1 MSQILTQEE
10 VDALLRGI
18 SGGQIETE
26 IEEEDDPSDVVLYDL
41 ASQDRIIRGRMPTL
55 EMTNEKFARMFR
67 TTLSSMLRKVVTV
80 SAMSVDMIKFG
91 EFLKTLPV
99 PTSMHIFRMEPLR
112 GNAIFVME
120 SKVIFTLV
128 DVLFGGAGKE
138 LFKVEGREFTA
149 IETNLIKKVI
159 LSALSDLEKAWKP
172 MLNDISVVYQRSEIN
187 PQFAQIVPPTDLV
200 FVVDFEIEVEY
211 ISGILKL
218 CIPYSTVEPIRE
230 KLQAGFQS
238 EQLEV
243 DKVWINRFR
252 NNLMLAYLDILIEL
266 GNTQISA
273 KDAVNLKPG
282 DVITLNQYCTDPV
295 NIFVEGTMKFQG
307 YPGTY
312 KGNQAVKIT
321 EIVQDKEVM
330 DYGTE

>member
-1 MSQILTQEE
+1 
-10 VDALLRGI
+10 
-18 SGGQIETE
+18 
-26 IEEEDDPSDVVLYDL
+26 
-41 ASQDRIIRGRMPTL
+41 MPTL

-80 SAMSVDMIKFG
+80 NSMSVDMIKFG

-99 PTSMHIFRMEPLR
+99 PTSLHIFRMEPLR

-159 LSALSDLEKAWKP
+159 LSALADLEKAW
-172 MLNDISVVYQRSEIN
+172 MTMVQDINVVYQRSEIN
-187 PQFAQIVPPTDLV
+187 PQFALIVPPTDLV

-243 DKVWINRFR
+243 DKVWMNRFR
-252 NNLMLAYLDILIEL
+252 NNLMLANLDILIEL

-273 KDAVNLKPG
+273 KDVVNLKPG

-295 NIFVEGTMKFQG
+295 NIFIEGMMKFQG
-307 YPGTY
+307 YPGIY

>member
-307 YPGTY
+307 YPGIY

>member
-18 SGGQIETE
+18 SGGQVETE
-26 IEEEDDPSDVVLYDL
+26 IDEGRDVPDAVHYDL

-55 EMTNEKFARMFR
+55 EMLNEKFARMFR

-80 SAMSVDMIKFG
+80 NAMPVEMIKFG

-99 PTSMHIFRMEPLR
+99 PTSLHIFRMEPLR

-128 DVLFGGAGKE
+128 DVLFGGAGKD

-149 IETNLIKKVI
+149 IETNLIKKVM
-159 LSALSDLEKAWKP
+159 LSALSDLEKAWSA
-172 MLNDISVVYQRSEIN
+172 MQEIQVVYQRSEIS
-187 PQFAQIVPPTDLV
+187 PQFAQIVPVTELV
-200 FVVDFEIEVEY
+200 FVVDFEMEVEY
-211 ISGILKL
+211 ITGILKL
-218 CIPYSTVEPIRE
+218 CIPYSTIEPIRE

-243 DKVWINRFR
+243 DKVWMKKFR
-252 NNLMLAYLDILIEL
+252 NNLLLSQLELLIEL
-266 GNTQISA
+266 GSTQISA
-273 KDAVNLKPG
+273 KDAVNLKSG
-282 DVITLNQYCTDPV
+282 DVIQLDQYCTDPV
-295 NIFVEGTMKFQG
+295 NVLVEGIRKFRG
-307 YPGTY
+307 FPGVS
-312 KGNQAVKIT
+312 KGSQAVKIS
-321 EIVQDKEVM
+321 EIIEGREGA

>member
-1 MSQILTQEE
+1 MSQVLTQEE

-18 SGGQIETE
+18 SGGQIEAE
-26 IEEEDDPSDVVLYDL
+26 IEEDVDPSGIVRYDL

-67 TTLSSMLRKVVTV
+67 TTLSSLLRKVVTV
-80 SAMSVDMIKFG
+80 NSMSVDMIKFG

-99 PTSMHIFRMEPLR
+99 PTSLHIFRMEPLR

-159 LSALSDLEKAWKP
+159 LSALSDLEKAWKT
-172 MLNDISVVYQRSEIN
+172 LHDIQVVYQRSEIN

-200 FVVDFEIEVEY
+200 FVIDFEIEVEY
-211 ISGILKL
+211 ITGILKL

-238 EQLEV
+238 EQMEV
-243 DKVWINRFR
+243 DKVWMNRFR
-252 NNLMLAYLDILIEL
+252 RNLMYADLDLLIEL
-266 GNTQISA
+266 GKTRLSA
-273 KDAVNLKPG
+273 NDVVNLKEG
-282 DVITLNQYCTDPV
+282 DVITLDQYCTDPV
-295 NIFVEGTMKFQG
+295 SIFVEGVLKFKG
-307 YPGTY
+307 HPGNF
-312 KGNQAVKIT
+312 KGNQAVKIS
-321 EIVQDKEVM
+321 EILQDKGEI
-330 DYGTE
+330 DHGAE

>member
-1 MSQILTQEE
+1 MSQVLTQEE

-26 IEEEDDPSDVVLYDL
+26 IEEENDPSDVVLYDL

-67 TTLSSMLRKVVTV
+67 TTLSSMLRKVVSV
-80 SAMSVDMIKFG
+80 NSMSVDMIKFG

-99 PTSMHIFRMEPLR
+99 PTSLHIFRMEPLR

-159 LSALSDLEKAWKP
+159 LSALSDLQKAW
-172 MLNDISVVYQRSEIN
+172 MTLHDIQVVYQRSEIN
-187 PQFAQIVPPTDLV
+187 PQFAQIVPSTDLV
-200 FVVDFEIEVEY
+200 FVIDFEIEVEY
-211 ISGILKL
+211 ITGILKL

-238 EQLEV
+238 EQMEV
-243 DKVWINRFR
+243 DKVWMNRFR
-252 NNLMLAYLDILIEL
+252 NNLMLADLDVLIEL

-273 KDAVNLKPG
+273 KDAVNLKVG
-282 DVITLNQYCTDPV
+282 DVITLDQYCTDPV
-295 NIFVEGTMKFQG
+295 SVFVEGVLKFKG
-307 YPGTY
+307 YPGNY
-312 KGNQAVKIT
+312 KGNQAVKVA
-321 EIVQDKEVM
+321 EILQDRGGM
-330 DYGTE
+330 DYGAE

>member
-1 MSQILTQEE
+1 MSQVLTQEE

-26 IEEEDDPSDVVLYDL
+26 LEEENDISEVLPYDL
-41 ASQDRIIRGRMPTL
+41 TCQERIIRGRMPAFD
-55 EMTNEKFARMFR
+55 MTNEIFARIFR

-80 SAMSVDMIKFG
+80 NSVSVDMIKFG

-99 PTSMHIFRMEPLR
+99 PTSLHIFRMEPLR

-138 LFKVEGREFTA
+138 LFKIEGREFTA

-159 LSALSDLEKAWKP
+159 LSALSDLEKAWKT
-172 MLNDISVVYQRSEIN
+172 LHDIRMVYQRSEIN
-187 PQFAQIVPPTDLV
+187 PQYAQIVSPAELV

-211 ISGILKL
+211 MTGILKL
-218 CIPYSTVEPIRE
+218 CIPYSTVEPIQE
-230 KLQAGFQS
+230 KLHDAFQT

-243 DKVWINRFR
+243 DQAWMKRFK
-252 NNLMLAYLDILIEL
+252 NNLLLADLDILIEL
-266 GNTQISA
+266 GNSQISA

-282 DVITLNQYCTDPV
+282 DVITLDQYCTDPV
-295 NIFVEGTMKFQG
+295 NIFVEGIVKFKG
-307 YPGTY
+307 YPGSY
-312 KGNQAVKIT
+312 KGNQAVKIS
-321 EIVQDKEVM
+321 EILQDQGAI